1 MTRITVLLLSLLL
14 ALPAFAQDEGTVQI
28 PVDRY
33 DQLVDQAGS
42 PDELPPDAP
51 GRYALGQASARAI
64 VNAAGDAVS
73 ATVQLDLTVQVLED
87 GWVGVPLLPPDA
99 AVSESKVDGRSMQ
112 LVPGHGSLLW
122 GVDKAGSYSIR
133 LVYQV
138 DARSFDGGRS
148 LMIPLPRTATSL
160 RAELPWTGLDVA
172 AIPSSGLSSSESG
185 GKTVV
190 SATVPPSPGVQL
202 SWLAPG
208 EQGVTISRAT
218 YEGELDGDAISWT
231 AKYGVEVVGDGGV
244 PLPLLPADVVLVEL
258 RVDGEQAPIVVL
270 DGRFGTRLNKAGDHT
285 VTAVFRVP
293 VRSGEGPAGVQ
304 LQVPPVP
311 VSRFDLDLPGDL
323 KVTAEPGTGMRLRKS
338 GGRTLATVN
347 VPMTSQVA
355 FSWSEAIPQD
365 LSEELRA
372 NASLYHAVHAE
383 EGVLYVRAFV
393 AMEVTRGATNR
404 FALAIPAGVNVNS
417 IAADGG
423 GVADWRVVRSS
434 PGKAGV
440 ATVFLDRDVE
450 QEFLFE
456 VSYEQLLGSGEEA
469 GKNIAVPLLSA
480 REVHRQR
487 GMVALL
493 ASKELTLGPLSEEGL
508 NRVGENNLPAFI
520 RDSVDK
526 TIAHT
531 FKYVEEPPAL
541 AVEAA
546 PPEREEGRFDARVDT
561 LISLSDVA
569 LQGSATVE
577 VNVKSGSLMKLR
589 LTLPEGV
596 TVGSLSAPSMR
607 DFELTTITGGTA
619 IDVDFTQ
626 ELEGQFRVDLAYE
639 KLLGDAGSELVVPTL
654 AVVGAEVEQGRIAVE
669 ALSAVEVQ
677 AATTDQLSTV
687 DVTELPRQLVLRTT
701 NPILL
706 AYKYVQTDPPYKL
719 GLKVTRH
726 REVDVQAA
734 TIDEASYKTLFT
746 ADGLAV
752 TTATFTVR
760 NRREQFLRVRLPK
773 GSEIWS
779 ASVNGESEK
788 PAIDDD
794 ESGTPEV
801 LIGIIN
807 SDDGFPVELVYAT
820 PTSPMRLFGKVRT
833 ELPHPH
839 MVATRSQL
847 DVLLPDTLRYGKA
860 SGDMTMTLGG
870 AWVGNTFGTEAEQGR
885 ALASGPFRI
894 TVPDSGI
901 KYSFTKLYANQ
912 RDGKVQVA
920 ITYTTPAG
928 KWVASLLVLF
938 GAAVFWGLLLWS
950 LWRGLRWPGP
960 KVVVGAVVGIAVAIF
975 ALAWLPGSAAGLVLA
990 TIAAILVLLGRLLV
1004 RVIRRMKVA
1013 GPEKEPEPE
1022 VQSEVEDEVEDEVER
1037 EVEDEV
1043 EREVEG
1049 EVEREVEGEVEREV
1063 EDEVEREVEGE
1074 VEDEGGTGATDLPEA
1089 GVVDPDQTDD
1099 GE

>member
-1 MTRITVLLLSLLL
+1 MTRNLATCLLLSVLL
-14 ALPAFAQDEGTVQI
+14 AVPALAQDDGTVQI
-28 PVDRY
+28 PVERY
-33 DQLVDQAGS
+33 DQLVDGARD
-42 PDELPPDAP
+42 PDAIPPDAP
-51 GRYALGQASARAI
+51 GSYALGQATARAT
-64 VNAAGDAVS
+64 VNSSGNAGS
-73 ATVQLDLTVQVLED
+73 ALVQLSLTVQVLQD

-99 AVSESKVDGRSMQ
+99 AVSESTVDGRAMQ
-112 LVPGHGSLLW
+112 LVPGHGALLW
-122 GVDKAGSYSIR
+122 GVDKKGSYAIS
-133 LVYQV
+133 LAYQV

-148 LMIPLPRTATSL
+148 MTIPLPRTSTRL
-160 RAELPWTGLDVA
+160 TAELPWTGLDVA
-172 AIPSSGLSSSESG
+172 AIPSSGLTQSEAG
-185 GKTVV
+185 GRTTV
-190 SATVPPSPGVQL
+190 SATVPPSTGVQL
-202 SWLAPG
+202 SWLMRG
-208 EQGVTISRAT
+208 EQGVTISRAG
-218 YEGELDGDAISWT
+218 YSGELDGDAISWT
-231 AKYGVEVVGDGGV
+231 ATYGVEVVGDGEMT
-244 PLPLLPADVVLVEL
+244 LPLLPADVVLVEL

-270 DGRFGTRLNKAGDHT
+270 DGRFGTRLRKAGDHK

-293 VRSGEGPAGVQ
+293 IRSGEGPAGVQ
-304 LQVPPVP
+304 LQVPAVP
-311 VSRFDLDLPGDL
+311 VSSFDLDLPGDL
-323 KVTAEPGTGMRLRKS
+323 KVTATPGTGMRLRKS
-338 GGRTLATVN
+338 GGRTLASIN
-347 VPMTSQVA
+347 VPMTSNVA
-355 FSWSEAIPQD
+355 FSWSEAIPQEV
-365 LSEELRA
+365 SEELRA
-372 NASLYHAVHAE
+372 NASLYHSVHAE

-404 FALAIPAGVNVNS
+404 FELTIPAGVNVNS
-417 IAADGG
+417 IQADGG
-423 GVADWRVVRSS
+423 GVADWRVSRSS
-434 PGKAGV
+434 PDKAGV
-440 ATVFLDRDVE
+440 ATIFLDRDVE

-456 VSYEQLLGSGEEA
+456 VSYEQLLGSGDDA
-469 GKNIAVPLLSA
+469 GKNITVPLLSA
-480 REVHRQR
+480 HDVHRQR

-493 ASKELTLGPLSEEGL
+493 ASKELTLVPLIDDGL
-508 NRVGENNLPAFI
+508 NRVGENQLPAFI

-531 FKYVEEPPAL
+531 FKYVEEPPTL
-541 AVEAA
+541 AVEATT
-546 PPEREEGRFDARVDT
+546 PEREDGRFDARVDT

-577 VNVKSGSLMKLR
+577 VNVKSGSVMKLR

-639 KLLGDAGSELVVPTL
+639 KLLGDAGGELLVPTL

-734 TIDEASYKTLFT
+734 TIDEAIYKTLFT

-788 PAIDDD
+788 PAIADD

-820 PTSPMRLFGKVRT
+820 PVAPMRLFGKVRT
-833 ELPHPH
+833 ELPHPQ

-860 SGDMTMTLGG
+860 SGDMNLTLGG
-870 AWVGNTFGTEAEQGR
+870 AWVGNTFDGSESEQR

-894 TVPDSGI
+894 TVPESGI

-928 KWVASLLVLF
+928 KWVAGLLVLV
-938 GAAVFWGLLLWS
+938 GAALFWGLLLWAM
-950 LWRGLRWPGP
+950 WGGPRWPGT
-960 KVVVGAVVGIAVAIF
+960 KLVTGMAIGAAVTLF
-975 ALAWLPGSAAGLVLA
+975 ALVWLPGSAAGLVLA
-990 TIAAILVLLGRLLV
+990 TVVAIGVPAARGIVRLAK
-1004 RVIRRMKVA
+1004 RVKVE
-1013 GPEKEPEPE
+1013 GEDQGEVDVDVERVDEP
-1022 VQSEVEDEVEDEVER
+1022 EDEVDVEQVDEPEHAHDGDPQPPPLPEHIR
-1037 EVEDEV
+1037 QQQA
-1043 EREVEG
+1043 
-1049 EVEREVEGEVEREV
+1049 
-1063 EDEVEREVEGE
+1063 
-1074 VEDEGGTGATDLPEA
+1074 GTGATDLPEP
-1089 GVVDPDQTDD
+1089 GSTEPDEEPNEEPDPDQTD
-1099 GE
+1099 G